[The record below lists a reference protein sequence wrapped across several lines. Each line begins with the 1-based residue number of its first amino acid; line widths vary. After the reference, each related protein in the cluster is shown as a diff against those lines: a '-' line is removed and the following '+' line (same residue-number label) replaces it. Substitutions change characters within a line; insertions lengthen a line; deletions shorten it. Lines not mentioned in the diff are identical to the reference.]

1 MGAKYSKDNSELED
15 IDMNRN
21 KIYTITLVTFII
33 IVGAAL
39 WITNDTRKEKAMI
52 KGILPK
58 AGKITEI
65 KEAPSDPFVRE
76 NFPAIEKV
84 YEIDGLPAA
93 FITSGTG
100 YVGTIRTLV
109 VMDNEQEITSGIRIL
124 EQGDTPD
131 YADPIKE
138 SWFTDRFKDVALLE
152 YLKLVVLDPEGP
164 TDIVQVTGASVSS
177 QAVLNN
183 VNSAI
188 GAWNYLTVGVK
199 KDPVENSISQEMW
212 EKDEN
217 SFQISWSDNN
227 SIRVNIDELKDYP
240 QVTVETILQKTT
252 GVKINITASGPLLT
266 DVLVKNGIDIDDYEA
281 IGVTGRDNYYAM
293 ISKDIIRSRDIILG
307 IMFDGEE
314 IIREEKPVRIVVP
327 DEMGVYWVKMVNKI
341 DLYERISPKG
351 IQNVHIFEALTR
363 NIDPYYYEYYGSKDE
378 SYLVGKI
385 LGKFSFVD
393 PNGFFTMTGS
403 DGLIKNETISM
414 VRDRYYI
421 KTGGDNAPM
430 NIGPAFKLGMNVKEM
445 SHFSTTTDA
454 VIFPEGI
461 IKVLDEENLP
471 QGKAMKLSEVLEEAG
486 MVLDNN
492 EDLILVDMSGKEYP
506 LGINEMESSYLI
518 PSEGSA
524 DALIGDISIKDVQRI
539 SKVQKQ
545 NGD

>member
-1 MGAKYSKDNSELED
+1 
-15 IDMNRN
+15 MNRN
-21 KIYTITLVTFII
+21 KIYTITLIVFII

-39 WITNDTRKEKAMI
+39 WAMNDTRKEKAMI
-52 KGILPK
+52 KEILPK

-65 KEAPSDPFVRE
+65 KEALSDPFIRE

-84 YEIDGLPAA
+84 YGIDGIPSA
-93 FITSGTG
+93 FIASGTG

-109 VMDNEQEITSGIRIL
+109 VIDNEKEKTSGIRIL

-138 SWFTDRFKDVALLE
+138 GWFTDRFRGLTLLE
-152 YLKLVVLDPEGP
+152 YLKLVVLDPEKP

-177 QAVLNN
+177 RAVLNN

-188 GAWNYLTVGVK
+188 GAWNYLAKGVK
-199 KDPVENSISQEMW
+199 KDPVENYILQEMW

-217 SFQISWSDNN
+217 SFQISWPENN
-227 SIRVNIDELKDYP
+227 SIRVNTDELKDFP
-240 QVTVETILQKTT
+240 QVTVETILQRTT

-266 DVLVKNGIDIDDYEA
+266 DVLAKNGIDINNFEA
-281 IGVTGRDNYYAM
+281 IGVTGRDNYYTM
-293 ISKDIIRSRDIILG
+293 ISKDIIQNRDIILG
-307 IMFDGEE
+307 IMFDGKE

-341 DLYERISPKG
+341 DLYEHISPKD

-363 NIDPYYYEYYGSKDE
+363 DIEP
-378 SYLVGKI
+378 YLVGKI
-385 LGKFSFVD
+385 LSKFDFAD
-393 PNGFFTMTGS
+393 PNGFFTMAGS
-403 DGLIKNETISM
+403 DGLVKNETISI

-430 NIGPAFKLGMNVKEM
+430 NISPAFKLGMNVKEM

-454 VIFPEGI
+454 VIFPEVI
-461 IKVLDEENLP
+461 IKVIGEENLP
-471 QGKAMKLSEVLEEAG
+471 QGKAVKMAEALEEAG

-492 EDLILVDMSGKEYP
+492 DELILVDTSGKEYP
-506 LGINEMESSYLI
+506 LSINEMESSYLI
-518 PSEGSA
+518 PSEGRT
-524 DALIGDISIKDVQRI
+524 DAIIGNISIKDVLRI
-539 SKVQKQ
+539 SKVQK
-545 NGD
+545 